1 MKKLLSAFLALIFV
15 FTLCG
20 AFAVADDE
28 PAFDPEAAL
37 GEKDPAAEFDI
48 RLNAQLRYKPGD
60 EIKVIA
66 TVRNISHT
74 AGVSVLTYDFR
85 YDPEKLEV
93 ANELKSDGTLD
104 VEIKTPD
111 PKAWENLTKPGSD
124 DNDAPVPGMI
134 RVALANASTATA
146 AAVKD
151 GELTVT
157 MRFKVKEET
166 DGDVFFWVPNAPILA
181 SDAAFVNFTG
191 NGSYV
196 KVIKQP
202 TKADVQQDMEE
213 QTAENP
219 GAKFDLELT
228 GPSGY
233 NSIRKFDITVTLK
246 NVTAEGGLSGVD
258 FLLKYDSST
267 LDLVT
272 PVNNEGIV
280 EASAAVPN
288 ESTWENLTK
297 LERDENEEIVEGAIH
312 VAYFNAVSAED
323 VAKNDGDFSVTL
335 SFIGKA
341 DAEFATGIWTDSA
354 SIEGRTSDMKL
365 VKGNG
370 SYIVLEKEEFAFVPG
385 DVNGNNRIDSTD
397 YAMAKRSYLGTF
409 VLNAEQ
415 LIRGDIN
422 GNNRIDTREY
432 AMIKRHFLG
441 TYVIPGAEGK

>member
-48 RLNAQLRYKPGD
+48 RLNAQLRYKPGE

-111 PKAWENLTKPGSD
+111 PKAWENLTKPGRD
-124 DNDAPVPGMI
+124 DNDVLVPGMI

-146 AAVKD
+146 SAVRD

-157 MRFKVKEET
+157 LRFKVKDET
-166 DGDVFFWVPNAPILA
+166 DGDVFFWVPNSQIIA
-181 SDAAFVNFTG
+181 SDANFVNFTG

-202 TKADVQQDMEE
+202 TKTDVQQEMEE
-213 QTAENP
+213 QTAENA

-228 GPSGY
+228 GPGGY
-233 NSIRKFDITVTLK
+233 NSIRKFDVTVTLK
-246 NVTAEGGLSGVD
+246 NVTAEGGLYGVD

-288 ESTWENLTK
+288 EATWENLTK
-297 LERDENEEIVEGAIH
+297 LERDDSEEIIEGVIH
-312 VAYFNAVSAED
+312 VAYFNAVNTED
-323 VAKNDGDFSVTL
+323 AAKDDGDFSVTL
-335 SFIGKA
+335 SFIGRE

-354 SIEGRTSDMKL
+354 SIEARTYDMKL

-385 DVNGNNRIDSTD
+385 DVNGNSKIDSSD
-397 YAMAKRSYLGTF
+397 YAMAKRSYLGTY
-409 VLNAEQ
+409 VLTDEQ
-415 LIRGDIN
+415 LMRGDIN
-422 GNNRIDTREY
+422 ANSKIDTREY